1 LQLATAAVWSYPLPL
16 AHLLC
21 PTQSLFKIK
30 LSPVGRGG
38 LYLQP
43 QHQGGKGRVAKSPK
57 PAGNTE
63 WGLSVN
69 VDTKKKGERK
79 KERERERERRKGGRK
94 RKKERQKE
102 REKGRK
108 EGRKEGK
115 NTLVI
120 ESK

>member
-1 LQLATAAVWSYPLPL
+1 MQLATAAVWSYPLPL

-79 KERERERERRKGGRK
+79 EERERERERKGREEGRERK
-94 RKKERQKE
+94 RDRK
-102 REKGRK
+102 REKREERK
-108 EGRKEGK
+108 EGRKER
-115 NTLVI
+115 TP
-120 ESK
+120 